1 MDLVARREHDRRLSQ
16 ALMGKDDT
24 PSTKPLLDKLGVK
37 PHYRVTVI
45 GVEDE
50 SFLSLLRGRVGDVT
64 VGRTRASSDLIFY
77 GAPTRKALARLKTLR
92 KSLAPD
98 GALWT
103 VRPKGTKEITES
115 DTMAAGKEAGLVDV
129 KVVSFSPTH
138 TAEKFVIPLA
148 SR

>member
-1 MDLVARREHDRRLSQ
+1 V
-16 ALMGKDDT
+16 GKDDT

-37 PHYRVTVI
+37 PHHRVSVI
-45 GVEDE
+45 GIDDR
-50 SFLSLLRGRVGDVT
+50 SFLDLLTQRVDDLT
-64 VGRTRASSDLIFY
+64 VGRVRASSDLIFY
-77 GAPTRKALARLKTLR
+77 GTPSRKALARLKTLR
-92 KSLAPD
+92 RSLVPD

-103 VRPKGTKEITES
+103 VRPKGVKEITES
-115 DTMAAGKEAGLVDV
+115 DAMAAGKDAGLVDV